1 MISLR
6 SIIWGLPP
14 TLSGAATANDER
26 LRRLGLVAGAA
37 LGLAPGRHRRTAA
50 RRTALATTE
59 RVVDRVHGHAAGLRA
74 NALPTVA
81 AGLADLHL
89 LVLGVADLAD
99 GGAAVD
105 RHAAHLGGRQAQ
117 GGEVTLLGDQ
127 LHGDAGGA
135 A

>member
-6 SIIWGLPP
+6 SIIGGLPP
-14 TLSGAATANDER
+14 TLSGAATADDQR

-37 LGLAPGRHRRTAA
+37 LGLAPGRHRGTAA
-50 RRTALATTE
+50 RRTALATAE
-59 RVVDRVHGHAAGLRA
+59 RVVDGVHGDAAGLRA
-74 NALPTVA
+74 HAFPAVA

-117 GGEVTLLGDQ
+117 GGEVTLL
-127 LHGDAGGA
+127 
-135 A
+135 